1 MVSSAFDRE
10 RTRERNLAMETL
22 SARPAIFD
30 LDIGND
36 PDDTVV
42 ALLIARA
49 PARFRPH
56 LLLTNDET
64 PALGRA
70 RFLSQIVGSGGL
82 HDVVAAG
89 LPGPRRPA
97 LSVVERAGLVAPGG
111 PPVNPDGIG
120 ALVAA
125 VDACDHVDYYSL
137 GGLTNLAALLDRHP
151 EFAGRIHLI
160 QMGPMLIERGLP
172 RRPQY
177 NVRLDPAAFFRVV
190 PAVSSRTFLLSQIS
204 WARHGPGRRRS
215 LGIYPDDPVA
225 EALARSPEPG
235 HRFLHAQLGAWCQA
249 GKPCSIQHDP
259 LTTLSQHDSRLVRYE
274 ALDLQFDASGLSDLS
289 ASSRK
294 QLFEIDE
301 ARGGPLSG
309 CLAPPEPIHASLQ
322 VTAHVSISA
331 DYLLARTAL
340 ITGLLGPDSAVR
352 ESDWSGFNRVRESE

>member
-1 MVSSAFDRE
+1 
-10 RTRERNLAMETL
+10 METR

-49 PARFRPH
+49 PARFRPR

-82 HDVVAAG
+82 RDLVAAG
-89 LPGPRRPA
+89 LPGPRRSA

-120 ALVAA
+120 ALIAA
-125 VDACDHVDYYSL
+125 VDACDDVDYYSL

-160 QMGPMLIERGLP
+160 QMGPVLIESGLP

-177 NVRLDPAAFFRVV
+177 NVRLDPAAFFRAV

-204 WARHGPGRRRS
+204 WAHHEPGRRA
-215 LGIYPDDPVA
+215 LGLYPDDPVA
-225 EALARSPEPG
+225 GALVRSADAG
-235 HRFLHAQLGAWCQA
+235 HRLLHAQLGAWCQS

-259 LTTLSQHDSRLVRYE
+259 LTTLSQHDPGLVRYE
-274 ALDLQFDASGLSDLS
+274 TLDLQFDASGLADLS
-289 ASSRK
+289 PSSRK
-294 QLFEIDE
+294 RLAEIDE
-301 ARGGPLSG
+301 VRGGPLSG
-309 CLAPPEPIHASLQ
+309 CLTPSDPLHAALQ
-322 VTAHVSISA
+322 VTARVSIRA
-331 DYLLARTAL
+331 DYTLARTAL
-340 ITGLLGPDSAVR
+340 IAGLLGPDSTVC
-352 ESDWSGFNRVRESE
+352 ESDWSGSHRVRDRE

>member
-1 MVSSAFDRE
+1 
-10 RTRERNLAMETL
+10 METR

-36 PDDTVV
+36 PDDTVA

-49 PARFRPH
+49 PGRFCPR

-70 RFLSQIVGSGGL
+70 RFLSQVVGSGL
-82 HDVVAAG
+82 HDLVAAG
-89 LPGPRRPA
+89 LPSPRRSA
-97 LSVVERAGLVAPGG
+97 LSAVERAGLVAPGG
-111 PPVNPDGIG
+111 APVHRDGIG

-190 PAVSSRTFLLSQIS
+190 PAVCSRTFLLSQIS
-204 WARHGPGRRRS
+204 WGRHGPGRRRA
-215 LGIYPDDPVA
+215 LGLYPDDPVA
-225 EALARSPEPG
+225 EALARAPDAG
-235 HRFLHAQLGAWCQA
+235 HRLLHAQLGAWCQS

-259 LTTLSQHDSRLVRYE
+259 LTTLSQHDPGLVHYE
-274 ALDLQFDASGLSDLS
+274 TLDLQFDGSGLSDLS

-294 QLFEIDE
+294 RLIEIDE
-301 ARGGPLSG
+301 ARSGPLSG
-309 CLAPPEPIHASLQ
+309 CLLPSDPIDVSLQ
-322 VTAHVSISA
+322 VTAQVSIRA
-331 DYLLARTAL
+331 DYMLARTAL
-340 ITGLLGPDSAVR
+340 ITGLLGPDSAVS
-352 ESDWSGFNRVRESE
+352 ETDWSGFNRVRESE